1 MSVFLCKGG
10 ILINKYKTQTGAA
23 PTTQPTTGPRRP
35 ERNNG
40 DLVNEAIR
48 FPEVLVI
55 GPDGESL
62 GVMSRYNALQKA
74 REYDLDLLCVA
85 PQAKPPVCKI
95 INYGKYRFE
104 QQKRS
109 REAKKNQNIIVI
121 KEVQL
126 TPVIGQH
133 DLETKV
139 RHAIKFLKDGN
150 KVKVVL
156 RFRGRQLSHVEVG
169 EDVMNRFIALV
180 EEYAIIEKKPVLDG
194 KLLTAVLASKVKK

>member
-1 MSVFLCKGG
+1 M
-10 ILINKYKTQTGAA
+10 N
-23 PTTQPTTGPRRP
+23 
-35 ERNNG
+35 
-40 DLVNEAIR
+40 
-48 FPEVLVI
+48 
-55 GPDGESL
+55 
-62 GVMSRYNALQKA
+62 RYQALQKA
-74 REYDLDLLCVA
+74 GEFDLDLLCVA

-104 QQKRS
+104 QQKKQ
-109 REAKKNQNIIVI
+109 REAKKNQNIIVT
-121 KEVQL
+121 KEIQL

-139 RHAIKFLKDGN
+139 RAAIKFFNDGN

-180 EEYAIIEKKPVLDG
+180 EEYGTVEKKPVLDG

>member
-1 MSVFLCKGG
+1 
-10 ILINKYKTQTGAA
+10 
-23 PTTQPTTGPRRP
+23 
-35 ERNNG
+35 
-40 DLVNEAIR
+40 
-48 FPEVLVI
+48 
-55 GPDGESL
+55 
-62 GVMSRYNALQKA
+62 MSRYNALQKA